1 MAKALS
7 TTETQAE
14 KKTSFDKVSNQK
26 RSSVSH
32 SNDKENESFK
42 FASETSL
49 LRMWQFFSWNLHT
62 MTQDEPPEEPLQHHH
77 GVESVEDSG
86 ANGGMA
92 IDIRSGLNWV
102 WCEGEANAV
111 LGTVLYMKS
120 HGIPQCLQWFV
131 LLSSH
136 FFLSWRRDHSQ
147 SQNLRNAAKWNFTG

>member
-1 MAKALS
+1 M
-7 TTETQAE
+7 
-14 KKTSFDKVSNQK
+14 
-26 RSSVSH
+26 SH

-77 GVESVEDSG
+77 GVEPVEDSG

-102 WCEGEANAV
+102 
-111 LGTVLYMKS
+111 
-120 HGIPQCLQWFV
+120 
-131 LLSSH
+131 
-136 FFLSWRRDHSQ
+136 
-147 SQNLRNAAKWNFTG
+147 